1 MKNNPLLDTK
11 FLKKLDLNNQKEIF
25 IKIISLNKD
34 EEPIESIEGKAT
46 GGSIN
51 IDGSSVVRRS
61 CSISLVSTGV
71 NITDVYWGLTTKFK
85 LYIGLINNIDNDYE
99 NIIWFPQGVFVITN
113 FNTSLSSNQCMIS
126 ISGKD
131 KMCLLNGEVGGNF
144 PNPIDFAVER
154 RENSD
159 GSFTDVKIPIFQII
173 REMIHFYGNEPF
185 HNILIKDLTDR
196 GLELL
201 KYNDGDLYA
210 FLDDNGIYVNITFDG
225 SMTKYTMDGRKVQ
238 LQDLTNNELTPI
250 GSTDFKIKLKDG
262 ITDKI
267 GYYVS
272 KIEANS
278 TAGYRDVELYWPTED
293 GLAVN
298 VGDTITSVLDKICS
312 TFGTYEYFYDIN
324 GQFIFQKKMT
334 YVNQSWTSVVRT
346 ENSTDVIQD
355 KEIKAIDKNSLT
367 NYEYNQLYEENAMLT
382 SKSKYNFSDNILI
395 TSFQNTP
402 DFSKIKNNFIIWGK
416 KNSTSSNSE
425 GAPIHLR
432 YAIDE
437 KPKIYT
443 TFAGITYRSYDPE
456 ATGEFAKT
464 PNPNDTL
471 TGEPISEDW
480 WDVKDW
486 AELYK
491 LYFGDYPAGI
501 LSKYYKK
508 ENGAKINLN
517 EIYAPA
523 TDNDLM
529 AYTYNGAKIGPY
541 YGSWDNEKEDLYV
554 FDLLSDNTIGYVGHG
569 ASCTHPWNSYFDPL
583 YQHGGRAFV
592 YKPIIPTQDSENIYY
607 TKQNWRELIYQ
618 MACDYQQYGHDDDY
632 AIRLAKLNPTYKNG
646 QTGYESYYADMLLYW
661 RDIYNPM
668 SEDEDKYYVVKAG
681 HTNKLTDQEK
691 VYYGW
696 NRTYVNDPSALVYWM
711 DFIEDASSFIGKY
724 SVKAIGDRPKIVN
737 NDAIKSIIY
746 RDTPN
751 IIYIN
756 PEKYELYKKQNM
768 LQDGY
773 AYMPLS
779 SIYEDKF
786 NITSQSKT
794 AYTELNDLL
803 YQYAYMNEKI
813 SLKAIPI
820 YYLEPNS
827 IITVDDNKSDIHGEY
842 ILNKISLQL
851 TYNGTMTITATKAPP
866 RLL

>member
-1 MKNNPLLDTK
+1 
-11 FLKKLDLNNQKEIF
+11 
-25 IKIISLNKD
+25 
-34 EEPIESIEGKAT
+34 
-46 GGSIN
+46 
-51 IDGSSVVRRS
+51 
-61 CSISLVSTGV
+61 
-71 NITDVYWGLTTKFK
+71 
-85 LYIGLINNIDNDYE
+85 
-99 NIIWFPQGVFVITN
+99 
-113 FNTSLSSNQCMIS
+113 
-126 ISGKD
+126 
-131 KMCLLNGEVGGNF
+131 
-144 PNPIDFAVER
+144 
-154 RENSD
+154 
-159 GSFTDVKIPIFQII
+159 
-173 REMIHFYGNEPF
+173 
-185 HNILIKDLTDR
+185 
-196 GLELL
+196 
-201 KYNDGDLYA
+201 
-210 FLDDNGIYVNITFDG
+210 
-225 SMTKYTMDGRKVQ
+225 MDGRKVQ

-298 VGDTITSVLDKICS
+298 VGDTVTSVLDKICS
-312 TFGTYEYFYDIN
+312 TFGNYEYFYDIN

-346 ENSTDVIQD
+346 ENSADVIQD

-471 TGEPISEDW
+471 TGEPLSEDW

-529 AYTYNGAKIGPY
+529 AYTYNGAKIMVVGIMKKKIYMFLIY
-541 YGSWDNEKEDLYV
+541 Y
-554 FDLLSDNTIGYVGHG
+554 
-569 ASCTHPWNSYFDPL
+569 
-583 YQHGGRAFV
+583 Q
-592 YKPIIPTQDSENIYY
+592 IIPLDTLVMGLIVLILGIVILIHCISVVV
-607 TKQNWRELIYQ
+607 ELLFIN
-618 MACDYQQYGHDDDY
+618 
-632 AIRLAKLNPTYKNG
+632 RLF
-646 QTGYESYYADMLLYW
+646 LL
-661 RDIYNPM
+661 
-668 SEDEDKYYVVKAG
+668 
-681 HTNKLTDQEK
+681 
-691 VYYGW
+691 
-696 NRTYVNDPSALVYWM
+696 
-711 DFIEDASSFIGKY
+711 
-724 SVKAIGDRPKIVN
+724 KILK
-737 NDAIKSIIY
+737 ISII
-746 RDTPN
+746 
-751 IIYIN
+751 
-756 PEKYELYKKQNM
+756 QNRI
-768 LQDGY
+768 GV
-773 AYMPLS
+773 
-779 SIYEDKF
+779 
-786 NITSQSKT
+786 N
-794 AYTELNDLL
+794 
-803 YQYAYMNEKI
+803 
-813 SLKAIPI
+813 
-820 YYLEPNS
+820 
-827 IITVDDNKSDIHGEY
+827 
-842 ILNKISLQL
+842 
-851 TYNGTMTITATKAPP
+851 
-866 RLL
+866 